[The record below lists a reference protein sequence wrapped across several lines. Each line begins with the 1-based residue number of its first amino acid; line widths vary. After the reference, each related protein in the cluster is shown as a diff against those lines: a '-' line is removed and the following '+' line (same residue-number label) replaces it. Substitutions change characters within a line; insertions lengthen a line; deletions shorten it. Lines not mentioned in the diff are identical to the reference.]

1 MFSFRQ
7 IEAFRA
13 TMEAGSVSAASRL
26 LFISQP
32 SLSRLIADLEKE
44 VGFSLFIRE
53 RRGMKPTEEA
63 RLFYRDVE
71 RCYLGLRELRTS
83 AREIK
88 GFGRSRFSFGATP
101 GVALEFVPK
110 VISAFNHKFGPV
122 QIATHVSTSDRIL
135 DDTRSGRVSLAIITP
150 SESTSDVTILL
161 ENQFEY
167 VAVMHREHA
176 LAGDSGPLAIEAI
189 QAGDLIGPP
198 ASFLISRCDNLE
210 TANRIS
216 ERSKITIDVSFTA
229 IAMARQQLGVALVDP
244 FSAAFFSQDEL
255 LVTRGLID
263 APRYPF
269 TLIQPRRLIVS
280 DLQTAFIAEIKLEL
294 ENFKNACRDI
304 ANLNSIPRK

>member
-1 MFSFRQ
+1 MLSFRQ

-32 SLSRLIADLEKE
+32 SLSRLIADLEHE

-71 RCYLGLRELRTS
+71 RSYLGLRELRTA

-110 VISAFNHKFGPV
+110 VISAFNRRFGPV

-150 SESTSDVTILL
+150 NESTSDVSILR
-161 ENQFEY
+161 ETQFAY
-167 VAVMHREHA
+167 VAIMHREHA
-176 LAGDSGPLAIEAI
+176 LAAAPGPLHIDAID
-189 QAGDLIGPP
+189 AGDLIGPP
-198 ASFLISRCDNLE
+198 ANFLVSRCDNQ
-210 TANRIS
+210 AIASRIS
-216 ERSKITIDVSFTA
+216 ELSKITIDVSFTA
-229 IAMARQQLGVALVDP
+229 IAMARQRLGIALVDP
-244 FSAAFFSQDEL
+244 FSAAYFAQDEL
-255 LVTRGLID
+255 LVTRQLVD

-269 TLIQPRRLIVS
+269 TLIQPRRLIAS
-280 DLQTAFIAEIKLEL
+280 DLQTAFIAEIEQEL
-294 ENFKNACRDI
+294 ESFSKR
-304 ANLNSIPRK
+304 LS

>member
-1 MFSFRQ
+1 MLSFRQ

-26 LFISQP
+26 LHISQP
-32 SLSRLIADLEKE
+32 SISRLIADLENE
-44 VGFSLFIRE
+44 VGFNLFIRE

-71 RCYLGLRELRTS
+71 RSYLGLRELHGS

-88 GFGRSRFSFGATP
+88 GFRRSRFSFGAAP

-110 VISAFNHKFGPV
+110 VISAFNRRFGPV

-161 ENQFEY
+161 ERQFEY
-167 VAVMHREHA
+167 VAIMHRDH
-176 LAGDSGPLAIEAI
+176 PLAESASPLDIDEIES
-189 QAGDLIGPP
+189 GDLIGPP
-198 ASFLISRCDNLE
+198 ANFLASRCRD
-210 TANRIS
+210 TTQATRIG
-216 ERSKITIDVSFTA
+216 ELSKITIDVSFTA
-229 IAMARQQLGVALVDP
+229 IAMARQRLGVALVDP
-244 FSAAFFSQDEL
+244 FSAAFFAQDPL
-255 LVTRGLID
+255 LVARKFAD

-269 TLIQPRRLIVS
+269 TLAQPRRLIAS
-280 DLQTAFIAEIKLEL
+280 ELQTAFIDEIKREL
-294 ENFKNACRDI
+294 ERFTRRLERNGGD
-304 ANLNSIPRK
+304 SI

>member
-32 SLSRLIADLEKE
+32 SLSRLIADLEQE

-71 RCYLGLRELRTS
+71 RCYLGLRELRSS

-88 GFGRSRFSFGATP
+88 GFGRSRFSFGAAP
-101 GVALEFVPK
+101 GAALEFVPN
-110 VISAFNHKFGPV
+110 VIGAFNRKFGPV

-150 SESTSDVTILL
+150 FESTSDVTILL
-161 ENQFEY
+161 ERRYEY
-167 VAVMHREHA
+167 VAVMHRDHP
-176 LAGDSGPLAIEAI
+176 LARDQGPLSLDAI
-189 QAGDLIGPP
+189 QHREFIGPP
-198 ASFLISRCDNLE
+198 PGFLVSRCSDQAL
-210 TANRIS
+210 ASRIS
-216 ERSKITIDVSFTA
+216 DKSKITIDVSFPA
-229 IAMARQQLGVALVDP
+229 VAMARRQLGIALVDP
-244 FSAAFFSQDEL
+244 FSAAFFAGDEL
-255 LVTRGLID
+255 LVRRRLVE
-263 APRYPF
+263 APYYPF
-269 TLIQPRRLIVS
+269 TLIQPRRLIAS
-280 DLQTAFIAEIKLEL
+280 DLQTAFIAEIEQEL
-294 ENFKNACRDI
+294 EAFEARLAFDESAADTKD
-304 ANLNSIPRK
+304 